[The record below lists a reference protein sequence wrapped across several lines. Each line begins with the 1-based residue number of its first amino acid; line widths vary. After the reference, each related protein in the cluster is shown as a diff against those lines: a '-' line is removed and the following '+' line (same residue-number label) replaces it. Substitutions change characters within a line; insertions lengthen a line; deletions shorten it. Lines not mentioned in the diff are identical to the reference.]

1 MLQQIHKRYREENQS
16 IAPQKITN
24 SQREAARKKGT
35 AKQPD
40 DKMTLVSSY
49 QLVITLNGNGFN
61 LQIKKQ
67 SGWMDK
73 EQD

>member
-1 MLQQIHKRYREENQS
+1 MLGERK
-16 IAPQKITN
+16 AGKTKIKYIDLGPVN
-24 SQREAARKKGT
+24 KGT

-49 QLVITLNGNGFN
+49 QLVITLNGNVFN

-67 SGWMDK
+67 SSWMDK
-73 EQD
+73 KQD